1 MKYVLTESRDCWEP
15 AVTVH

>member
-1 MKYVLTESRDCWEP
+1 MKYVLTESGDCWKP